1 MKLLLERIYKAPT
14 YTIGKLYID
23 GNLFCD
29 VLEDVVRPEGV
40 KVYGE
45 TAIPFGTY
53 KVKLTMSNR
62 FKKVM
67 PILLDVPMFEGIRI
81 HAGNTEADTSGCI
94 LVGENTIK
102 GKVINSTA
110 TFKRLMEHLKGA
122 INISIEIV

>member
-14 YTIGKLYID
+14 YTIGRLYLNGD
-23 GNLFCD
+23 FFCNT
-29 VLEDVVRPEGV
+29 LEDVVRPAGV

-53 KVKLTMSNR
+53 KVKLTMSQR

-67 PILLDVPMFEGIRI
+67 PILLSVPMFEGIRI

-94 LVGENTIK
+94 LVGENTVK

-110 TFKRLMEHLKGA
+110 TFKRLMERLSGD
-122 INISIEIV
+122 NITIEIV

>member
-81 HAGNTEADTSGCI
+81 HAGNTEADTSGCL